1 MEVMSVAVGSK
12 RPIPV
17 FSPTAR
23 DLPDGSVVEDGVVY
37 MPLSRAAKMI
47 GHKSAQGL
55 RNAIVCNRIP
65 YRALRQKILP
75 DGCRLFISIT
85 AVEEYKATRA
95 FRRGR
100 PRKSA

>member
-37 MPLSRAAKMI
+37 VPIAKAREI
-47 GHKSAQGL
+47 VGHKYATGL
-55 RNAIVCNRIP
+55 QKAIDRKRIP
-65 YRALRQKILP
+65 YPSLRQKVLP
-75 DGCRLFISIT
+75 DGCRLFISIQ

>member
-37 MPLSRAAKMI
+37 IPLSRAANLI
-47 GHKSAQGL
+47 GHESVQGL
-55 RNAIVCNRIP
+55 RNAIVRKRIP
-65 YRALRQKILP
+65 YQALRQKILP
-75 DGCRLFISIT
+75 DGCRLFISVT
-85 AVEEYKATRA
+85 AAEEYKATRA
-95 FRRGR
+95 FQRGR